1 MSKRNKMIYKP
12 TNLYFRSS
20 VESVIE
26 TIAHL
31 QFKEAWLVN
40 NMRNA
45 VSPNR
50 CNGLATMKN
59 VVIDGDTKT

>member
-1 MSKRNKMIYKP
+1 MIYNP

-31 QFKEAWLVN
+31 QFKEAWSVN

-50 CNGLATMKN
+50 CNGLATSEECCYR
-59 VVIDGDTKT
+59 